1 MGAKTTKIDK
11 ILYYYVFQK
20 KINNYLNTY
29 AKRKDRF
36 RLKDGYIICLDWI
49 KEWKMRIN
57 YDNLV
62 ADYLSHFNLE
72 STKLNDEQE
81 MMINQFIEN
90 DSNLDLETKT
100 IIKYSYSVKDDLI
113 TQNFLENLV
122 NKKTFEK
129 LEISDPRIF
138 LQVKYIFKEKMLILF
153 TESGYNIKILFL
165 NFFYKNEKYHLIN
178 LTLQFFDVDEYK
190 DISKFFEDSQSD
202 KIIDFFSK
210 YNAFEKKYLEL
221 KDSDKI
227 CYIIRSENYKEILNN
242 IINNQNSQLQE
253 DEYFKDPIDNKKIKK
268 STEINFNLINRI
280 SYRGLDNVG
289 ATCYMNAT
297 LQCLANIKPITDYL
311 LNQNNY
317 IFLYQNYDICKLT
330 LQYIQ
335 VLIGLFCNEST
346 QGSYSP
352 ENFKKIISE
361 LNPLFR
367 GIQANDSK
375 DLIIF
380 LLEAM
385 NNELTK
391 IHNIKHNSNS
401 TEVNSYQKVDTSNEN
416 MVLNRFLE
424 DFKKKYCS
432 IIGNFL
438 IGFNKSVF
446 ICQNCN
452 RETINFNIFN
462 ILIFCLEATSNY
474 FNLGNNNNNSIP
486 LISFDDCFGFLSKE
500 EIFQDTYCQK
510 CGQISTSKYRETI
523 YSLPLYLIIILNRGK
538 GNIFNCY
545 VKIPEIFNASNYIN
559 KKNQNNDYELI
570 GIVSHFGESGMGGHF
585 IAFCKH
591 NIDGKWRCYND
602 SIVTECSNDY
612 LNQGIPYI
620 LFYKKCFIDN

>member
-1 MGAKTTKIDK
+1 MGAKTTKIDN

-29 AKRKDRF
+29 AKRKDKF
-36 RLKDGYIICLDWI
+36 SLKDGYIISLDWI

-62 ADYLSHFNLE
+62 ADYLSHFNLD
-72 STKLNDEQE
+72 STKINDEQE

-100 IIKYSYSVKDDLI
+100 IIKYSYLVKDDLI
-113 TQNFLENLV
+113 TQNFLENFV

-129 LEISDPRIF
+129 FGISDSRIF
-138 LQVKYIFKEKMLILF
+138 IKVKYIFKEKLFILF
-153 TESGYNIKILFL
+153 IESGYNIKILFL
-165 NFFYKNEKYHLIN
+165 NFFYKNEKFHLIN
-178 LTLQFFDVDEYK
+178 LTLQFLDEAEYK
-190 DISKFFEDSQSD
+190 DISKFFEKSESD

-210 YNAFEKKYLEL
+210 HEVFEKRYLEYR
-221 KDSDKI
+221 DSDKI
-227 CYIIRSENYKEILNN
+227 YYTVKSENYKEILNN
-242 IINNQNSQLQE
+242 IYNNQNSQHPE
-253 DEYFKDPIDNKKIKK
+253 DEYVKDSIENKKIKK
-268 STEINFNLINRI
+268 PNEIKFNLINRL
-280 SYRGLDNVG
+280 SYKGLDNVG

-330 LQYIQ
+330 MQYIQ
-335 VLIGLFCNEST
+335 VLIGLFCSEST

-367 GIQANDSK
+367 GVQANDSK

-380 LLEAM
+380 LLEIM

-391 IHNIKHNSNS
+391 IHNIKHNNNS
-401 TEVNSYQKVDTSNEN
+401 TEVDSYQKIDTSNEN
-416 MVLNRFLE
+416 MVLNRFLK

-438 IGFNKSVF
+438 VGFNKSVF

-474 FNLGNNNNNSIP
+474 FNLRNNSNNSIP
-486 LISFDDCFGFLSKE
+486 SISFDNCFGFLSKE

-510 CGQISTSKYRETI
+510 CGMVSTSKYREII

-545 VKIPEIFNASNYIN
+545 VNFPEKFNASNYID
-559 KKNQNNDYELI
+559 KKSQNDDYELI
-570 GIVSHFGESGMGGHF
+570 GIVSHLGESGMGGHF

-602 SIVTECSNDY
+602 SIVTECQDDY
-612 LNQGIPYI
+612 LYKGIPYI
-620 LFYKKCFIDN
+620 LFYKKCLIEN